1 MKNIIILCV
10 VALSVAACANARD
23 TRMSKGALLGGAG
36 GALIGGVA
44 TRSAGGAI
52 VGGAIGAAAG
62 AVVADVTRP
71 RHRGSR
77 CHYSNLLGKRVCQYR

>member
-1 MKNIIILCV
+1 MKNMIILC
-10 VALSVAACANARD
+10 ALAVCLAGCANARN
-23 TRMSKGALLGGAG
+23 TRMSEGALIGGTG

-44 TRSAGGAI
+44 THSAGGAV

-71 RHRGSR
+71 RHRGTT
-77 CHYSNLLGKRVCQYR
+77 CHYSGLLGKRVCQYR